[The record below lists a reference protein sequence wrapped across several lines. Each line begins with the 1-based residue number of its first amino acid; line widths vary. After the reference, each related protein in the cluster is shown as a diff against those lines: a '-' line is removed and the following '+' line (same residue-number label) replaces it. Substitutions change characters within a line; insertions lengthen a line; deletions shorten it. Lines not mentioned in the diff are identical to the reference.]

1 VGLIVSS
8 LLAVTLAIAAPPKQA
23 VPLTGPFQALAERTG
38 TLLVA
43 DGVSGRIVRVDP
55 RTGRRSVF
63 AQRLGGAYDVEYG
76 PGGVYATTRT
86 RVVRFSGTRR
96 QVIARGLQDPIG
108 LAVASDGTVF
118 VSESTA
124 NRVVRVDG
132 RTHVRTVL
140 ASTGLD
146 QPLGLA
152 LRSDGTLLVCDSHH
166 GRVVAIHDDGVLEPV
181 LEGLALPVSLT
192 VAGDSV
198 FVVDHVAHDRAG
210 TILRLRPDGTTVVV
224 SKGKIKAVSGVA
236 VGRTGVLYALSFF
249 PPFLGRLDAAGRLHP
264 L

>member
-1 VGLIVSS
+1 VGLIVSF
-8 LLAVTLAIAAPPKQA
+8 LLAVTLAVAPPPKQA
-23 VPLTGPFQALAERTG
+23 PPLTGPFQALTEQTG

-63 AQRLGGAYDVEYG
+63 AQGLGQAYDVEHG
-76 PGGVYATTRT
+76 PGGVYATTRSQ
-86 RVVRFSGTRR
+86 VVRFSGTTR
-96 QVIARGLQDPIG
+96 QVIARGLHDPTG
-108 LAVASDGTVF
+108 LAVGPDGT

-124 NRVVRVDG
+124 NRVVRFDG

-140 ASTGLD
+140 VSTGLD

-152 LRSDGTLLVCDSHH
+152 LRPDGTLLVCDSHH
-166 GRVVAIHDDGVLEPV
+166 GRVVAIRDDEMLEPV

-210 TILRLRPDGTTVVV
+210 TILRLRPDGTTMVV
-224 SKGKIKAVSGVA
+224 SKGQIKAVSGVA
-236 VGRTGVLYALSFF
+236 VGRAGVLYALSFL
-249 PPFLGRLDAAGRLHP
+249 PPFLGRLDTAGRLHP